1 MVVLSPFLVVFLS
14 RKTIIE
20 QFEQLVLY
28 LFTCRTKTDGFI
40 GAIGVSG
47 GTVEDDLKI
56 AKAAQQALANL

>member
-1 MVVLSPFLVVFLS
+1 MTQPGQPVYALEHTNGGLVTFPGGVPL
-14 RKTIIE
+14 T
-20 QFEQLVLY
+20 
-28 LFTCRTKTDGFI
+28 TKSNGFI

>member
-1 MVVLSPFLVVFLS
+1 MEALSPSLVVFLS
-14 RKTIIE
+14 RNHISQYSE
-20 QFEQLVLY
+20 SFGVF
-28 LFTCRTKTDGFI
+28 FTFRTKSNGFI